1 LPPNQNSLHT
11 FNPTLKKEKNYL
23 PLPLKTFTSLPDHCH
38 LIKKWHL
45 FKKKKKKKKGVCR
58 PLKEKEKVLYKKVKQ
73 RNNKIKIK

>member
-23 PLPLKTFTSLPDHCH
+23 PLPLKTFSSIPANGH
-38 LIKKWHL
+38 LMKKGHGCL
-45 FKKKKKKKKGVCR
+45 KKKKKKKGVCR

>member
-23 PLPLKTFTSLPDHCH
+23 PLPLKTFITIPYNLNK
-38 LIKKWHL
+38 IKKLNL
-45 FKKKKKKKKGVCR
+45 FIKKKKKKKGVCR